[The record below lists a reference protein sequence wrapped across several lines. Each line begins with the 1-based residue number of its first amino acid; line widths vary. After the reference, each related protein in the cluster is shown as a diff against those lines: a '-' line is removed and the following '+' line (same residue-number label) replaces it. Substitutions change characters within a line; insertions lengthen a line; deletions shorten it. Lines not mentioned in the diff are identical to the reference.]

1 MIGVVRRRVMGGGGA
16 APEAWSGVTLT
27 AVEDCTFTFTL
38 GSSLT
43 AAQYEYLE
51 YSLDQGATW
60 TRLTNVNSTTVT
72 ATTTTVTT
80 GNTVY
85 VRGKGTKM
93 GYYKNAT
100 NISASG
106 LFDASGDIMSLLYP
120 TKYTGKELVS
130 TNDFE
135 GLFRATTIRDASQ
148 LVLSPT
154 TLRGRSY
161 ANMFYGCTS
170 LVSAPQM
177 NFTSFDNGAT
187 GSCSEMFSG
196 CTNLANVQST
206 LYPTT
211 LSAQCYTQMFR
222 DCKALVNAPALP
234 ATALVSGCYQFMFY
248 GCTHLQ
254 YLKCMTLTELSTTYS
269 QWWVLNV
276 PSGGTF
282 VKNSAATWTDTFTR
296 NTIPSEGGAWTVIT
310 ANS

>member
-1 MIGVVRRRVMGGGGA
+1 MGALLNRRRYMGGGA
-16 APEAWSGVTLT
+16 APVAWSGVTLT

-85 VRGKGTKM
+85 VRGSGTKI
-93 GYYKNAT
+93 GYFNNAS

-120 TKYTGKELVS
+120 SGYTGKELVS
-130 TNDFE
+130 TYDFE

-148 LVLSPT
+148 LILSPT
-154 TLRGRSY
+154 VLTTRCY
-161 ANMFYGCTS
+161 CNMFYNCTS
-170 LVSAPQM
+170 LISAPQM
-177 NFTSFDNGAT
+177 NFTSCAAT
-187 GSCSEMFSG
+187 SCYAMFRG
-196 CTNLANVQST
+196 CTNLVNVQET

-211 LSAQCYTQMFR
+211 LASQCYGQMFTG
-222 DCKALVNAPALP
+222 CKALVNAPALP
-234 ATALVSGCYQFMFY
+234 ATALVSGCYNGMFND
-248 GCTHLQ
+248 CTSLQ

-269 QWWVLNV
+269 QWWVLGV